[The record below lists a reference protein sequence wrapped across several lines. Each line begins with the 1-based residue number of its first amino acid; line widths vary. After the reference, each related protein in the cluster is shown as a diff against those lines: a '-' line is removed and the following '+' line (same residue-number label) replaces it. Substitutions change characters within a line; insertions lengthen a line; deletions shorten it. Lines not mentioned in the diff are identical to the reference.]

1 MKIQAELEGR
11 LGDGEEDGYD
21 AVVVGSGYGGSVAAC
36 RMSIAGLKVCLIEK
50 GRRWEAQ
57 DFPTDSFKIM
67 STVRMENRDL
77 GIRFGPK
84 DALFQVYEQNDSLAA
99 VACGLGGGSLVN
111 AGVMLPTP
119 VCARRNPKWPKE
131 WEGDWDHCEAS
142 AVAMLRTQSI
152 PIKFHAAKVLG
163 EIVDEQI
170 ENLFETSV
178 KLSMNFDLEESMANS
193 KTPQKMDSCLACG
206 NCLAGCPYNAKS
218 STDKNYLVS
227 AIQNAVLPTAYPHLL
242 FKGITTYGWPTGYW
256 FFHGTIDKIRHII
269 GGCNASSDPSYG
281 VCNPSGQV
289 FNPESSV
296 MVHPG
301 LYICDASLIPCSVGI
316 NPSFTIATAAE
327 YVSKHLV
334 QHVLKHK
341 KVETAY
347 QNPHSISNKNTKSG
361 WRSMVMFKETMR
373 GYVGGMPC
381 TAYVKMKMNSQE
393 QKGFSE
399 WKSCISN
406 CYPFLRGKV
415 GGYVEFKAI
424 EKDKLHIIDAK
435 VSLCEVDYR
444 APYTVHTL
452 YALSSSPCSFFW
464 FKIYS

>member
-1 MKIQAELEGR
+1 
-11 LGDGEEDGYD
+11 
-21 AVVVGSGYGGSVAAC
+21 
-36 RMSIAGLKVCLIEK
+36 
-50 GRRWEAQ
+50 
-57 DFPTDSFKIM
+57 
-67 STVRMENRDL
+67 MENRDL

-269 GGCNASSDPSYG
+269 GLKASQAIVLNAMGYDESD
-281 VCNPSGQV
+281 
-289 FNPESSV
+289 
-296 MVHPG
+296 
-301 LYICDASLIPCSVGI
+301 
-316 NPSFTIATAAE
+316 
-327 YVSKHLV
+327 
-334 QHVLKHK
+334 
-341 KVETAY
+341 
-347 QNPHSISNKNTKSG
+347 
-361 WRSMVMFKETMR
+361 
-373 GYVGGMPC
+373 
-381 TAYVKMKMNSQE
+381 
-393 QKGFSE
+393 
-399 WKSCISN
+399 
-406 CYPFLRGKV
+406 GK
-415 GGYVEFKAI
+415 I
-424 EKDKLHIIDAK
+424 MMEKDMNRICFSPPHDPLLPKKIEAFQKL
-435 VSLCEVDYR
+435 R
-444 APYTVHTL
+444 N
-452 YALSSSPCSFFW
+452 
-464 FKIYS
+464 